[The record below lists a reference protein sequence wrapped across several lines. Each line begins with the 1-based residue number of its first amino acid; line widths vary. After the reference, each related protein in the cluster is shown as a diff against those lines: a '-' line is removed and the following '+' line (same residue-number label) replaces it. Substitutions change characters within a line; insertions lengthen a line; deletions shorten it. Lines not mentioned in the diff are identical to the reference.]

1 MVFSI
6 GTDIVDIAR
15 IERLIKRYGERFGRK
30 VLSLEELTAWR
41 ISKLS
46 PAFLAKR
53 FAAKEAIAKALGTG
67 IGSGVGFQNII
78 IRHEANGAP
87 AASFPTYLASSIG
100 KGVTEWHTAHASDQT
115 RPDQQQGG
123 SIFQSLVFS

>member
-15 IERLIKRYGERFGRK
+15 IERLIKRYGERFGRR
-30 VLSLEELTAWR
+30 VLSLEELTDWHM
-41 ISKLS
+41 SNCS

-53 FAAKEAIAKALGTG
+53 FAAKEAVAKALGTG

-87 AASFPTYLASSIG
+87 AASLNRGAAKAMRNFGASRVLLSI
-100 KGVTEWHTAHASDQT
+100 SDE
-115 RPDQQQGG
+115 R
-123 SIFQSLVFS
+123 SYAIAFAMLSN

>member
-15 IERLIKRYGERFGRK
+15 IERLIKRYGERFGKR
-30 VLSLEELTAWR
+30 VLSLEELTAWH
-41 ISKLS
+41 ISKCS

-53 FAAKEAIAKALGTG
+53 FAAKEAVAKALGTG

-78 IRHEANGAP
+78 ISNEANGAP
-87 AASFPTYLASSIG
+87 AASLNRGAAKAMRNLGASRVLLSISDERSYALAFAMLSN
-100 KGVTEWHTAHASDQT
+100 
-115 RPDQQQGG
+115 
-123 SIFQSLVFS
+123 